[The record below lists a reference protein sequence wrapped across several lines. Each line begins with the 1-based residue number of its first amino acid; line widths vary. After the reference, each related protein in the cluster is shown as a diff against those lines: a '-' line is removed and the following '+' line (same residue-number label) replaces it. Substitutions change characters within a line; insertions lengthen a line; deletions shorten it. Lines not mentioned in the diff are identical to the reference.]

1 MALIHSPHIVT
12 SGLVLILDAGNPKSY
27 PGSGTTWKDLSGN
40 GHDGTLVNG
49 TGFDS
54 ANFGSLTFD
63 GTNDAIENANFASAM
78 AGNLVGTVNIWF
90 KIPSSAYSTNAS
102 DIILNVHQPP
112 HNPFTIGF
120 NVTSDVAAQSKP
132 KAAIRISDD
141 DGGTSHQTLK
151 ARHDTSNPSK
161 YYDDTYHY
169 VSMVCGSNF
178 NKLYMDG
185 EELSLTYEVGNS
197 STGNFLFRTSTNIFD
212 ISGTRTSSTRSRH
225 FIGNVPSVFVYNRP
239 LTELEIKQNFIAL
252 KGRFGR

>member
-54 ANFGSLTFD
+54 ANSGSLPFD
-63 GTNDAIENANFASAM
+63 GTDDAIENANFASAM

-90 KIPSSAYSTNAS
+90 KLPSSAYSTNAS

-120 NVTSDVAAQSKP
+120 NVTSDVIAQSKP

-151 ARHDTSNPSK
+151 ARHDTSDLSK

-169 VSMVCGSNF
+169 LSMVCGSNF

-185 EELSLTYEVGNS
+185 EELSLTYELGSS
-197 STGNFLFRTSTNIFD
+197 STGNFLFRTGTNIFD
-212 ISGTRTSSTRSRH
+212 ISGTRTGSTRSRH
-225 FIGNVPSVFVYNRP
+225 FVGNVPSVFVYNRP
-239 LTELEIKQNFIAL
+239 LTELEVKQNFVAL